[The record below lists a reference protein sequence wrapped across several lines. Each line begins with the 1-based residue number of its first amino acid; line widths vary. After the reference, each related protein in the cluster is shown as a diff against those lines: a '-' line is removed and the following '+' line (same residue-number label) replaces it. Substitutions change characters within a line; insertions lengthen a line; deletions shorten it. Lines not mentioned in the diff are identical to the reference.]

1 MKYISIVLFM
11 ITVGCAFGSKTG
23 LQQYWKYS
31 FENSIPSTNI
41 IDIDYSQANEVA
53 ICLGTEVKYYTHD
66 GTTYT
71 ESATIAETCT
81 SVAISKGPHLD
92 DTSGDT
98 QLMIGNSATN
108 YVYFYEK
115 DGSTFSKIFSYSSP
129 DDNIGKEVA
138 MPTAGKY
145 SATVGSKKV
154 CVFIFNDG
162 EWSKIHTKEI
172 SATASNL
179 HVDMNHDDILI
190 VSNENIE
197 VLWYLSL
204 IHI

>member
-1 MKYISIVLFM
+1 MAIKNFLIYIRKIFYTTMKYISIVLFM

-81 SVAISKGPHLD
+81 SVAIGKGPHLD

-108 YVYFYEK
+108 YMLYEK
-115 DGSTFSKIFSYSSP
+115 DGSTFSKIFHIVVQMITSEKKSP
-129 DDNIGKEVA
+129 C
-138 MPTAGKY
+138 Y
-145 SATVGSKKV
+145 RR
-154 CVFIFNDG
+154 
-162 EWSKIHTKEI
+162 
-172 SATASNL
+172 
-179 HVDMNHDDILI
+179 
-190 VSNENIE
+190 
-197 VLWYLSL
+197 
-204 IHI
+204 